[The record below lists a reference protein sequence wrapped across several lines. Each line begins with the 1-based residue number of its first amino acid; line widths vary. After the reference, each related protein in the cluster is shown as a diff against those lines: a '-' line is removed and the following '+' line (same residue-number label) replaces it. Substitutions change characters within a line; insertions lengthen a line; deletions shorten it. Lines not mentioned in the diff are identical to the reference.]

1 MFDTLV
7 AQFWNILDTQ
17 PYLLLLSAV
26 LSGFVTYVFV
36 RAIIFPIFFPKP
48 AKQNQ
53 HTNGLN
59 RENRKMRRAMRNK
72 KGRAAFN
79 GAIQKEIDTAKR
91 LQDK

>member
-1 MFDTLV
+1 MIDTLV

-17 PYLLLLSAV
+17 PYLLLLSEV

-36 RAIIFPIFFPKP
+36 RAIFFPKP

-59 RENRKMRRAMRNK
+59 RENRKMRRAMRNR

>member
-1 MFDTLV
+1 MLDTLV
-7 AQFWNILDTQ
+7 AQFWNVFDIP
-17 PYLLLLSAV
+17 PYLLLLNAV
-26 LSGFVTYVFV
+26 LAGFFVYVFLGF
-36 RAIIFPIFFPKP
+36 IISKP
-48 AKQNQ
+48 TKQNQ

-59 RENRKMRRAMRNK
+59 RKMRRAMRNR

>member
-36 RAIIFPIFFPKP
+36 RAIIFPKP

-59 RENRKMRRAMRNK
+59 RENRKMRRAMRNR